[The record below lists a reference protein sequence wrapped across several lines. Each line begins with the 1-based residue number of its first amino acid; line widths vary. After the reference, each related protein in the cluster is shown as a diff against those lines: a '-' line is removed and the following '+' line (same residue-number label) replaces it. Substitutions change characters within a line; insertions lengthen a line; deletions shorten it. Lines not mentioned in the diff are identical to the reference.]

1 MVQAR
6 SSWSS
11 VASAQLSFFIAENA
25 VIDVMVWE
33 MVTNIAPLHTF
44 QI

>member
-1 MVQAR
+1 MG
-6 SSWSS
+6 S
-11 VASAQLSFFIAENA
+11 VASAPLSFFVTENA
-25 VIDVMVWE
+25 VIDVMVRE